1 MKITPI
7 GDKVLI
13 ERVEAKDRTE
23 GGIVLPDSAKEKPR
37 KGKVVALGE
46 GREVEPGETVPFQ
59 VQEGDEVLFESYAGN
74 EITFE
79 GREYMLMSEEDIIAL
94 L

>member
-13 ERVEAKDRTE
+13 ERVEAEDTTS
-23 GGIVLPDSAKEKPR
+23 GGIVLPDSAKEKPQR
-37 KGKVVALGE
+37 GKVVALGD
-46 GREVEPGETVPFQ
+46 GREIGGETVPFQ
-59 VQEGDEVLFESYAGN
+59 VQKGDEVMFESYAGN
-74 EITFE
+74 EVSFE
-79 GREYMLMSEEDIIAL
+79 GREYLLMPEEDIIAL